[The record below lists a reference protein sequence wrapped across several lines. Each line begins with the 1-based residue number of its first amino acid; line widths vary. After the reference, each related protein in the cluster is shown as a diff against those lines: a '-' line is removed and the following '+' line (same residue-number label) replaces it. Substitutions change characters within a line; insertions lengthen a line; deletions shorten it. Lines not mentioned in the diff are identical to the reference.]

1 MSTPVESARDRDL
14 DDLTSLALAAREG
27 ESAALEQ
34 LCREMHQ
41 PMYRLALR
49 FTGAPADAED
59 ATQEVMIRLLTQLG
73 SFEGRSRF
81 TNWAYTRSLC
91 AT

>member
-1 MSTPVESARDRDL
+1 
-14 DDLTSLALAAREG
+14 
-27 ESAALEQ
+27 
-34 LCREMHQ
+34 MHQ

-81 TNWAYTRSLC
+81 TTWAYTRSLC